1 MSTYDTQR
9 LAARR
14 EDRPSVFAVASELRI
29 RWGPIWAGALVAL
42 PVFLVL
48 QSLFFAVGWLDLGFN
63 AGNSDTAASALSGFL
78 ALVASFIGGVVAGS
92 FAVWGDSSDGLI
104 HGLLTWALGVLVV
117 VVFALLGGG
126 AILGAPGS
134 LLTQIT
140 TLQQLFAQGASFD
153 SAQAMAVV
161 RQTAGWSALVLGLTA
176 AAAAAGGV
184 VGAKVWPPRRSGSG
198 IG

>member
-1 MSTYDTQR
+1 MSTYDTQHR
-9 LAARR
+9 APRPQAR
-14 EDRPSVFAVASELRI
+14 PPALAVASDLRI
-29 RWGPIWAGALVAL
+29 RWGPVWAGALVAL
-42 PVFLVL
+42 PLFLVL
-48 QSLFFAVGWLDLGFN
+48 QSLFFAIGWLDLGFT
-63 AGNSDTAASALSGFL
+63 AGNSATAASAFSGFL
-78 ALVASFIGGVVAGS
+78 ALVASFTGGVVAGS
-92 FAVWGDSSDGLI
+92 FAVWGDISDGLI
-104 HGLLTWALGVLVV
+104 HGLLTWALGVLVI

-184 VGAKVWPPRRSGSG
+184 LGAKVWPPRRTGSG
-198 IG
+198 FG